1 MTPFYTKFRHL
12 AFREMRTVTVRGH
25 GSLPDGPYGFL
36 EFYCNEVGCDCR
48 RVVFHVI
55 RPDTGTRVWASI
67 NFGWESPAFYQQWSR
82 GDQEFADMA
91 GATLDPLNPQS
102 KHSRA
107 LMTLFQEVV
116 AADPDYVQR
125 LQGHYRL
132 FKGASE
138 PKAQGGRKRSREAPR
153 RGDGA

>member
-12 AFREMRTVTVRGH
+12 AFREMRTVIVRGRE
-25 GSLPDGPYGFL
+25 SIPDGPYGFL

-67 NFGWESPAFYQQWSR
+67 NFGWESPVFYQQWSP
-82 GDQEFADMA
+82 GDPEFADMA
-91 GATLDPLNPQS
+91 GATLDPLNAQS
-102 KHSRA
+102 EHSDA
-107 LMTLFQEVV
+107 LLTLFQEVV

-125 LQGHYRL
+125 LQRHYRL
-132 FKGASE
+132 FKRASE
-138 PKAQGGRKRSREAPR
+138 PKAQGGRKRIRAVQRSD
-153 RGDGA
+153 DGS